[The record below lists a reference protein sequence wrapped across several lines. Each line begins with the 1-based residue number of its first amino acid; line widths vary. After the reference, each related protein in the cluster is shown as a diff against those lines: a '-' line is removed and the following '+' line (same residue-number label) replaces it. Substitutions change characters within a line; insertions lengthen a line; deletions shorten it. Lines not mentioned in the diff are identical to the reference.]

1 VQPAQYRIGFLKS
14 FFEPL
19 APRIMNPSDYPSK
32 NLLLGKKGQHLSY
45 SAFKLALLTGFLSV
59 LTFLIDTG
67 YIAFD
72 LYHKVYY
79 SWPLLSLSAFLSLT
93 SFILNRVG
101 YYFPA
106 KLTLGL
112 SVNISIFIFSS
123 IEPIETGLS
132 FLFIICAL
140 GAISTL
146 GIEQKKLAFVFVLLP
161 IVLFIFSVVV
171 DVGLFTRR
179 SFDPEYVRVN
189 MIINFFS
196 TFAAAILIIY
206 FLLSLNHHSESALRE
221 NEKRLHEK
229 NEELVKVNKELD
241 RFVYSASHD
250 LRSPIS
256 SVRGLINLVKL
267 TTIPPETKSY
277 VDMMDKKL
285 ISLNKF
291 IEDIVLYSRNTRVG
305 ISTETIKLKEL
316 VDDSL
321 MNLQYYPGSEKVDVQ
336 VNIPD
341 HLTLVSDPTRLRIVL
356 ANLLSNAFKYSNPV
370 IENPYIIISAS
381 ITTTGIELSIRDNG
395 TGIDEQFLP
404 KIFDMFFQA
413 NDKSEGS
420 GLGLYIVKE
429 TLEKIQGDIRVQSE
443 LRNGTEFI
451 VMLPKEI
458 TDAQLT

>member
-1 VQPAQYRIGFLKS
+1 MSSSGF
-14 FFEPL
+14 
-19 APRIMNPSDYPSK
+19 PSK
-32 NLLLGKKGQHLSY
+32 NLLLGNKGQHLSY
-45 SAFKLALLTGFLSV
+45 AAYKLAMLTGFLSV
-59 LTFLIDTG
+59 LTFIINTG

-72 LYHKVYY
+72 LYNRIYY
-79 SWPLLSLSAFLSLT
+79 SWPLLSFSALLALT
-93 SFILNRVG
+93 SFILNRIG

-112 SVNISIFIFSS
+112 SVNICIFIFSS
-123 IEPIETGLS
+123 IEPVETGLS

-161 IVLFIFSVVV
+161 IVLFVFSVVV
-171 DVGLFTRR
+171 DVDLFTRK
-179 SFDPEYVRVN
+179 SFDQQYIRVN
-189 MIINFFS
+189 MIINFLS
-196 TFAAAILIIY
+196 TFAAAILIIF

-229 NEELVKVNKELD
+229 NDELIKVNKELD

-256 SVRGLINLVKL
+256 SVRGLINVVKL
-267 TTIPPETKSY
+267 TGIPPDTKTY

-305 ISTETIKLKEL
+305 IKTENIRLKEL
-316 VDDSL
+316 VGDSL
-321 MNLQYYPGSEKVDVQ
+321 MDLQYYPGSDKVDVQ
-336 VNIPD
+336 LNIPD
-341 HLTLVSDPTRLRIVL
+341 HITLESDPTRLRIVL
-356 ANLLSNAFKYSNPV
+356 ANLLSNAFKYANPAV
-370 IENPYIIISAS
+370 DNPYIVITAS
-381 ITTTGIELSIRDNG
+381 ETNTGIEISIRDNG
-395 TGIDEQFLP
+395 TGIDAQYLP
-404 KIFDMFFQA
+404 QIFEMFFQA

-429 TLEKIQGDIRVQSE
+429 TLEKIHGDIRVQSE
-443 LRNGTEFI
+443 LKQGTEFI
-451 VMLPKEI
+451 VSLPKTI
-458 TDAQLT
+458 RDASVL